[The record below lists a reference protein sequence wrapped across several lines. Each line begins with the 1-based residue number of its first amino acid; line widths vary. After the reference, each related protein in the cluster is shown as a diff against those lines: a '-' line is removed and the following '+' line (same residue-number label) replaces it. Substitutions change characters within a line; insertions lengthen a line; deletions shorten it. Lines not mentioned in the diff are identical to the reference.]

1 MTPDDLSTIRKRH
14 TPITL
19 GTDSTICSRDEGI
32 WPCDAAKL
40 RVEVDRLEADLFTA
54 NERVA
59 LIREAVVELEGEYV
73 YKVLYETLVDRNKV
87 LDIIEATP

>member
-59 LIREAVVELEGEYV
+59 LIREAVVELEWGALTATDSVSRE
-73 YKVLYETLVDRNKV
+73 KV
-87 LDIIEATP
+87 LDIIAATA